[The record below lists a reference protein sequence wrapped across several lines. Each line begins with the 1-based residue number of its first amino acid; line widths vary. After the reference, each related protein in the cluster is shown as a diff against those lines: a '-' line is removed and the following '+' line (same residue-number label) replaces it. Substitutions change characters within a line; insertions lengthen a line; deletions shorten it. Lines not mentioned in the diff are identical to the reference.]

1 MRIDFTKMHGVGNDF
16 VVFDAP
22 ADESLLAPARL
33 RDLADRRTGIGFDQ
47 ALVLGKPKRADT
59 AVFYRIF
66 NADGDEVEQCG
77 NGARCIAALLHH
89 RGLTRD
95 GAVALDGR
103 AAVVHARVPQGQRV
117 SVDMGVPN
125 FDPRALPFEAPREI
139 DPYLLEVAGATLQI
153 GAVSM
158 GNPHAVLA
166 VADVDGAPVAT
177 LGAKIEQHPRF
188 PKRVN
193 AGFLQILARDQVR
206 LRVYERGAGETRSCG
221 TGACAAVAV
230 GRRRGLLEAQVRVS
244 THGGELQV
252 DWEGPGKNIWLTGPT
267 QISFQGHVE
276 V

>member
-95 GAVALDGR
+95 GAVALDGP
-103 AAVVHARVPQGQRV
+103 AGVVHARVTQGVRV

-125 FDPRALPFEAPREI
+125 FDPRALPFEAPREM

-158 GNPHAVLA
+158 GNPHAVVA

>member
-16 VVFDAP
+16 VIFDAP

-95 GAVALDGR
+95 GAVALDSPAG
-103 AAVVHARVPQGQRV
+103 VVHARVTQGERV

-125 FDPRALPFEAPREI
+125 FDPRALPFDAPREM

-166 VADVDGAPVAT
+166 VADVDSAPVAT

-230 GRRRGLLEAQVRVS
+230 GRRRGLLEPQVRVN